1 MKIVFNSQNDD
12 FFSRAQDENE
22 NAFRKLF
29 EMFKDK
35 VYSYSI
41 HITRS
46 EIIAEDITQEVFMKL
61 WIQIASLSEIN
72 NVEAWIITI
81 TRNLCF
87 NHLKK
92 KAMEQK
98 VMNLVSNKDQE
109 RNASE
114 NTDNYILY
122 KDQLNRLARVI
133 NGLPSQQR
141 IIFNLKRNEGL
152 KNEEIARQLH
162 ISTHTVK
169 SHFVKALH
177 KIREVLQ
184 THPAILISAWILFK

>member
-1 MKIVFNSQNDD
+1 MKIGFNRLNDE
-12 FFSRAQDENE
+12 FFLRSKEENE
-22 NAFRKLF
+22 DAFRKLF

-46 EIIAEDITQEVFMKL
+46 EIIAEDITQEVFIKL

-72 NVEAWIITI
+72 NLEAWIITI

-92 KAMEQK
+92 KAIEHK
-98 VMNLVSNKDQE
+98 VMNLVSNRDQE

-114 NTDNYILY
+114 NTDDYILY
-122 KDQLNRLARVI
+122 KDQLNRLARIV
-133 NGLPSQQR
+133 NGLPSQQK
-141 IIFNLKRNEGL
+141 IIFNLNRNEGM
-152 KNEEIARQLH
+152 KNEEISRQLN

-169 SHFVKALH
+169 SHFVKALL

-184 THPAILISAWILFK
+184 THPAIIISAFLLFQ